1 MILLELLKDLLAD
14 SDPCLLFMHVY
25 CIYEVLKSNC
35 SAFSV
40 TVIISVKMTYVA
52 N

>member
-1 MILLELLKDLLAD
+1 MDLSTD
-14 SDPCLLFMHVY
+14 SNPCLLFVHVY
-25 CIYEVLKSNC
+25 CIYEVLKLNC